1 MKSTRLNPFQV
12 LRDQLAIMSFYERFE
27 QVVALVL
34 SAVIAVII
42 VVSLFQ
48 LISIVFTLLV
58 LDAFNPL
65 DHKVF
70 QSVFGMIMTLLIAM
84 EFKHSIVR
92 VAKDRSG
99 EGQDCIECADD
110 GGQRQL
116 ADRVMF
122 HVFDVPSIF
131 CLENGPLLLG
141 NRSGSNERRCRP
153 AYRRPEGRL
162 DRVWKPVVPI
172 LSQRLQK
179 IYLLLPVLVLKI

>member
-1 MKSTRLNPFQV
+1 MKSTRLNSFQV

-84 EFKHSIVR
+84 EFKHSIVK
-92 VAKDRSG
+92 VALRKESIIQVKTVILIAILALARKFIILEPDVDPAKVAALAGTVLALGLTYWLMRERDDRKS
-99 EGQDCIECADD
+99 E
-110 GGQRQL
+110 
-116 ADRVMF
+116 
-122 HVFDVPSIF
+122 
-131 CLENGPLLLG
+131 
-141 NRSGSNERRCRP
+141 
-153 AYRRPEGRL
+153 
-162 DRVWKPVVPI
+162 
-172 LSQRLQK
+172 
-179 IYLLLPVLVLKI
+179 

>member
-1 MKSTRLNPFQV
+1 MHKESGHTALDEMRSQWRLMTV
-12 LRDQLAIMSFYERFE
+12 YERFE

-48 LISIVFTLLV
+48 LIAIVFTLLV

-92 VAKDRSG
+92 VALRKESIIQVKTVILIAILALARKLIILEPDVDPAKVAVLAGTVLALGLTYWLMRERDDRKS
-99 EGQDCIECADD
+99 E
-110 GGQRQL
+110 
-116 ADRVMF
+116 
-122 HVFDVPSIF
+122 
-131 CLENGPLLLG
+131 
-141 NRSGSNERRCRP
+141 
-153 AYRRPEGRL
+153 
-162 DRVWKPVVPI
+162 
-172 LSQRLQK
+172 
-179 IYLLLPVLVLKI
+179 